1 MYIVK
6 TFKEE
11 ITLDAEKILKDLPL
25 IEIIKRKSSF
35 MQAQHSK
42 YFDNTGELQA
52 YNDMIQDVMNM
63 TEDKF
68 VRKYLK
74 IVRDIEQKF
83 NRNEITSQEEDH
95 KLGGYSN
102 AVVNVLLLIDPLYE
116 EKLVFRAYSSD
127 ELIDRLKE

>member
-116 EKLVFRAYSSD
+116 EKLVFRAYCSD

>member
-63 TEDKF
+63 TEDMF

-116 EKLVFRAYSSD
+116 EKLVFRAYCSD

>member
-42 YFDNTGELQA
+42 YFDNTGKLQA

-116 EKLVFRAYSSD
+116 EKLVFRAYCSD

>member
-1 MYIVK
+1 MYTVK

-25 IEIIKRKSSF
+25 IEIIKRKLSF

-42 YFDNTGELQA
+42 YFDNIGELQA

-74 IVRDIEQKF
+74 IARDIEQKF
-83 NRNEITSQEEDH
+83 NRNEITSQDEDH

-116 EKLVFRAYSSD
+116 EKLVFRAYCSD

>member
-52 YNDMIQDVMNM
+52 YNDVIQDVMNM

-116 EKLVFRAYSSD
+116 EKLVFRAYCSD